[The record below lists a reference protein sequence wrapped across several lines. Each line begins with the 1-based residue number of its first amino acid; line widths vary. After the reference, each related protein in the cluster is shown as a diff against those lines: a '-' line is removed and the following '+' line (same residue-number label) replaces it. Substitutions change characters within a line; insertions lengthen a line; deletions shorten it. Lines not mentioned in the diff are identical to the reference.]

1 MNYHYRVTTLAVIA
15 GFLGAGKT
23 TLMLAA
29 AERLR
34 AAGKRVAIVTN
45 DQGGELVDTRLARAA
60 GFETGE
66 VTDGC
71 FCCRFSDLVR
81 TVPEADIVFAEP
93 VGSCTDLA
101 ATVLRPLQKLYEDRF
116 RLAPLT
122 VLIDPLRARRL
133 LAPGADPNLAYLF
146 RNQIAEADLVR
157 FTKSDAGE
165 APPEIPGISA
175 SSLSARTGEGV
186 GEWLEEV
193 LAGAPG
199 FRSLEIDY
207 RIYADA
213 EAALGWLNW
222 EIGVRLDRALT
233 PAALIGPLLEQLDAR
248 LTEAGAQIAHLKLFA
263 HSAGGYIK
271 ASVCANG
278 DEPSVEG
285 RLDAPPSLGHGI
297 ALNLRAAGA
306 PEELERIVEESVSA
320 LPGRVTVRHR
330 QSFRPAAPQPEHR
343 M

>member
-1 MNYHYRVTTLAVIA
+1 MVA

-23 TLMLAA
+23 ALMLRA

-34 AAGKRVAIVTN
+34 AAGRRVAIVTN

-60 GFETGE
+60 GFETSE
-66 VTDGC
+66 VTGGC

-81 TVPEADIVFAEP
+81 GIPEADVIFAEP

-101 ATVLRPLQKLYEDRF
+101 ATVLRPLQRLYGGRF

-122 VLIDPLRARRL
+122 VLVDPARARRL
-133 LAPGADPNLAYLF
+133 LASGADPNLAYLF
-146 RNQIAEADLVR
+146 REQIAEADLVR
-157 FTKSDAGE
+157 FTKADE
-165 APPEIPGISA
+165 HRTPPEIPGISA
-175 SSLSARTGEGV
+175 NSLSAHTGEGV

-199 FRSLEIDY
+199 FRNLEIDY
-207 RIYADA
+207 RIYAEA

-222 EIGVRLDRALT
+222 EIAVRLDRALT
-233 PAALIGPLLEQLDAR
+233 PAALVGPLLAQLDAR
-248 LTEAGAQIAHLKLFA
+248 LTEADIAIAHLKVFA

-271 ASVCANG
+271 ASVCMNG
-278 DEPSVEG
+278 DEPAVEG
-285 RLDAPPSLGHGI
+285 RLDAPPSLGHAI
-297 ALNLRAAGA
+297 VLNLRAAGA
-306 PEELERIVEESVSA
+306 PEALERMVEEATSA

-330 QSFRPAAPQPEHR
+330 QAFRPAPPRPEHR
-343 M
+343 L